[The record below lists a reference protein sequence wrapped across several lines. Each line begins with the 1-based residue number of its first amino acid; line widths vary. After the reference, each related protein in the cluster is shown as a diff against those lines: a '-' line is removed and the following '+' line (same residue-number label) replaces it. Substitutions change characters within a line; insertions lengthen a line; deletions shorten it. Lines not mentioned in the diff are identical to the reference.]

1 MPELFERSRE
11 RLAATGHLG
20 YRLAMDSATHLA
32 AAHAPNPAEAAV
44 LAGLAD
50 AADTMLANTVGWAMI
65 NSGSRNL
72 AGLAEVADRLV
83 DAFAPLGGDIS
94 LHDPAPV
101 TAVDAG
107 GRVVPLTH
115 GRNLHVVKRP
125 DAPVRVLLTGHM
137 DTVFAADHPFQAC
150 RWIDAD
156 TLNGPGTA
164 DMKGGIAVMLA
175 ALTAFEAS
183 PLADRLGWEVVIN
196 SDEEVSS
203 PGSAPLLA
211 AAARRCHLGLTYEP
225 ALPDGTL
232 AGARKGSGNFSAAIT
247 GRAAH
252 AGREPEKGRNA
263 LLAAAD
269 LALRLKALTA
279 DDLSVNPARI
289 DGGGPNNIV
298 PDTAVLRW
306 NMRPSTP
313 AAEARASAAIAALTA
328 EVAAAHE
335 VEIHVHGSFARPPKP
350 LDANQQRLFDL
361 VRDCGVAIGLDI
373 GWRDTGGVCDGNN
386 LAATGLAVVDTLGA
400 RGGAIHS
407 ADEFLCVDSLVERA
421 RLSALLL
428 MRVAA
433 SGWTR

>member
-1 MPELFERSRE
+1 MKPVGN
-11 RLAATGHLG
+11 LAPQ
-20 YRLAMDSATHLA
+20 RPPS
-32 AAHAPNPAEAAV
+32 PAEAAV
-44 LAGLAD
+44 LASLDGAR
-50 AADTMLANTVGWAMI
+50 AVMLAQVQDWAAI

-72 AGLAEVADRLV
+72 AGLATLADRLV
-83 DAFAPLGGDIS
+83 AAFAPLGGDAA
-94 LHDPAPV
+94 LRDPDPV
-101 TAVDAG
+101 TAIDAAG
-107 GRVVPLTH
+107 APVALAH
-115 GRNLHVVKRP
+115 GRNLHIVKRP
-125 DAPVRVLLTGHM
+125 AAPVRVLLTGHM
-137 DTVFAADHPFQAC
+137 DTVFGADHPFQAC
-150 RWIDAD
+150 RWRDAD

-183 PLADRLGWEVVIN
+183 PFADRLGWEIVLN

-203 PGSAPLLA
+203 PGSAALLA

-232 AGARKGSGNFSAAIT
+232 AGARKGSGNFSAAVT

-279 DDLSVNPARI
+279 ADLSVNPAKI

-298 PDTAVLRW
+298 PDLAVLRW

-313 AAEARASAAIAALTA
+313 AAEARAGAAIAALVRDI
-328 EVAAAHE
+328 EAAHE
-335 VEIHVHGSFARPPKP
+335 VAIHVHGSFARPPKP

-361 VRDCGVAIGLDI
+361 VRDCGAAIGLPI

-386 LAATGLAVVDTLGA
+386 LAATGLAVVDTLGP

-407 ADEFLCVDSLVERA
+407 ADEYLCVDSLVERA
-421 RLSALLL
+421 QLSALIL
-428 MRVAA
+428 MRVAQ
-433 SGWTR
+433 SGWTREIAA

>member
-1 MPELFERSRE
+1 MS
-11 RLAATGHLG
+11 T
-20 YRLAMDSATHLA
+20 SATALPPSA
-32 AAHAPNPAEAAV
+32 AEAAA
-44 LAGLAD
+44 LATLDD
-50 AADTMLANTVGWAMI
+50 ARSPMLALTTRLAMI

-72 AGLAEVADRLV
+72 AGLAQVAGELAE
-83 DAFAPLGGDIS
+83 AFGSLGGNIT
-94 LHDPAPV
+94 LQEAAPV
-101 TAVDAG
+101 TALDAS
-107 GRVVPLTH
+107 GREVAQPH
-115 GRNLHVVKRP
+115 GQNLHIIRRP

-137 DTVFAADHPFQAC
+137 DTVFGADHHFQTC
-150 RWIDAD
+150 RWIDED

-164 DMKGGIAVMLA
+164 DMKAGLVVMLA
-175 ALTAFEAS
+175 ALETLEAS
-183 PLADRLGWEVVIN
+183 PFAAKLGWEVVIN

-203 PGSAPLLA
+203 LGSGPLLA
-211 AAARRCHLGLTYEP
+211 EAARRCHLGLTYEP

-279 DDLSVNPARI
+279 DDLSVNPAKI

-313 AAEARASAAIAALTA
+313 AAEARATAAIDAL
-328 EVAAAHE
+328 VAAISAEHE
-335 VEIHVHGSFARPPKP
+335 VSIHRHGHFARPPKP

-361 VRDCGVAIGLDI
+361 VRDCGAAIGLPI

-386 LAATGLAVVDTLGA
+386 LAATGLAVVDTLGP

-421 RLSALLL
+421 KLSALIL
-428 MRVAA
+428 MRVAQN
-433 SGWTR
+433 GWTR

>member
-1 MPELFERSRE
+1 MTAS
-11 RLAATGHLG
+11 LASGVARPPG
-20 YRLAMDSATHLA
+20 
-32 AAHAPNPAEAAV
+32 PAEASV
-44 LAGLAD
+44 LASLDNARAALLARVQD
-50 AADTMLANTVGWAMI
+50 WAAI

-72 AGLAEVADRLV
+72 AGLAMLADRLLA
-83 DAFAPLGGDIS
+83 AFAPLGGTAR
-94 LHDPAPV
+94 LCEPAPV
-101 TAVDAG
+101 TAIDAAG
-107 GRVVPLTH
+107 AHVPLVH

-150 RWIDAD
+150 RWLDGD

-183 PLADRLGWEVVIN
+183 PFAERLGWEIVIN

-203 PGSAPLLA
+203 PGSAALLA
-211 AAARRCHLGLTYEP
+211 DAARRCHLGLTYEP

-232 AGARKGSGNFSAAIT
+232 AGARKGSGNFAAAVT

-252 AGREPEKGRNA
+252 AGREPENGRNA
-263 LLAAAD
+263 ILAAAD

-279 DDLSVNPARI
+279 ADLSVNPAKI

-298 PDTAVLRW
+298 PDSAVLRW
-306 NMRPSTP
+306 NMRPSSP
-313 AAEARASAAIAALTA
+313 AAQARATAAIAALSRDI
-328 EVAAAHE
+328 EAAHE
-335 VEIHVHGSFARPPKP
+335 VTIHVHGGFARPPKP
-350 LDANQQRLFDL
+350 MDANQQRLFEL
-361 VRDCGVAIGLDI
+361 VRDCGAAIGLGI

-407 ADEFLCVDSLVERA
+407 AEEFLCVDSLVERA
-421 RLSALLL
+421 KLSALLL
-428 MRVAA
+428 LRVAQG
-433 SGWTR
+433 GWSREIAQ